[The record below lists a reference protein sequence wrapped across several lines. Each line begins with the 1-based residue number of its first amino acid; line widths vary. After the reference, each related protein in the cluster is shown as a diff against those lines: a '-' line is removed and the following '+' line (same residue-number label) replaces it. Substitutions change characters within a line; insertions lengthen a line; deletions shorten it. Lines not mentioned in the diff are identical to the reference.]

1 MKKKFSILLKKDGK
15 NIHPDSIEYRNYFH
29 STIDKIKKDMVEV
42 ITIYY

>member
-15 NIHPDSIEYRNYFH
+15 YIHPDSIEYRNYFH
-29 STIDKIKKDMVEV
+29 SPITKIKKDMVEV